1 MSETVIV
8 QTNAQYE
15 QSYFKAAAVRIIKP
29 LTIDWLYIKYW
40 KRQGNSFRM
49 PAEG

>member
-15 QSYFKAAAVRIIKP
+15 QSYFKAGAVGISHWP
-29 LTIDWLYIKYW
+29 LIGFT
-40 KRQGNSFRM
+40 
-49 PAEG
+49 